1 MFIKVTFNNRETY
14 INVAH
19 IEGFREHGQHTKIW
33 LSDGDIIEVD
43 ESLSEILK
51 RIEEVKHEKADC

>member
-14 INVAH
+14 INIAH

>member
-14 INVAH
+14 INVEH
-19 IEGFREHGQHTKIW
+19 IEGFREHGQHTKVW

-43 ESLSEILK
+43 ESLDEILK
-51 RIEEVKHEKADC
+51 RIDEVRK

>member
-14 INVAH
+14 INIAH
-19 IEGFREHGQHTKIW
+19 IEGFRERGQHTKIW

-43 ESLSEILK
+43 ESLSEVLK
-51 RIEEVKHEKADC
+51 RIGEARK

>member
-14 INVAH
+14 INIAH

-51 RIEEVKHEKADC
+51 RIEEVKHEKADY